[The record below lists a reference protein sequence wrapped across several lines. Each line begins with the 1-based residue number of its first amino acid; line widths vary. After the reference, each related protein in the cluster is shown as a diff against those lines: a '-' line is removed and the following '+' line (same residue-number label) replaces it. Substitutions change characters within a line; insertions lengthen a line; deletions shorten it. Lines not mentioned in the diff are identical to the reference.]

1 MFIGTQEMLVS
12 QDQVVL
18 ALARIRQEWEIAAQ
32 GKSLIQVEASVGLL
46 LADLV
51 MALGFPPVERV
62 QVLGQGLV
70 DDLQDVL
77 LSA

>member
-18 ALARIRQEWEIAAQ
+18 ALARIRQEWELAAQ
-32 GKSLIQVEASVGLL
+32 GESLIQVEASVGLL

-51 MALGFPPVERV
+51 TALGFPPVERV
-62 QVLGQGLV
+62 QVLGQRLV

-77 LSA
+77 LLA

>member
-1 MFIGTQEMLVS
+1 MLIGTQEMIVR

-18 ALARIRQEWEIAAQ
+18 ALARIRQEWELAAQ
-32 GKSLIQVEASVGLL
+32 GESLIQVEASVGLL

-51 MALGFPPVERV
+51 MALGFPPVEKE
-62 QVLGQGLV
+62 QVLGPELAGQ
-70 DDLQDVL
+70 LQDVL